1 VGFGL
6 NQTDD
11 TFLFLG
17 THPGTLDEN
26 GRLSIPAD
34 FRHALEECGEND
46 LVFTPGRKDFIYT
59 FPRKFYNN
67 YLKSIDPFNTLF
79 NKEESLHINIA
90 IHASSVRKSVD
101 SQGRV
106 TLPLALFQ
114 RYGMKR
120 DILFIGCGSHFLIW
134 DKAAYETFT
143 QASGIT
149 SGEAWERQQQMQDR
163 TKELLDAYL
172 RRNQ

>member
-1 VGFGL
+1 L
-6 NQTDD
+6 NQTDA

-34 FRHALEECGEND
+34 FRHVMEECGESE
-46 LVFTPGRKDFIYT
+46 LVFTPGRRDFIYS
-59 FPRKFYNN
+59 FPRKFYNSF
-67 YLKSIDPFNTLF
+67 LKSIDPLNTLF
-79 NKEESLHINIA
+79 NKEDSLRINIA
-90 IHASSVRKSVD
+90 IHASSVRKPID

-106 TLPLALFQ
+106 TLPMTLFQ
-114 RYGMKR
+114 RYGMRR
-120 DILFIGCGSHFLIW
+120 DIVFSGCGSHFLIW
-134 DKAAYETFT
+134 EKTAYETFT
-143 QASGIT
+143 RENSIPP
-149 SGEAWERQQQMQDR
+149 GEAWERQEQMQER